1 LTQRGVGRAQAAP
14 STAGRGEFPPYRS
27 GLSYAAAGVDIAAY
41 ETALERVRPLIEA
54 TFGDHAGKFGQF
66 AGTYELPGLGHLA
79 ASTDSVGTKVKVA
92 IALGRH
98 RGIGVDLVNHC
109 LNDIAVG
116 RARPLFFLDYFATGK
131 LDPDV
136 FAELVE
142 GITAACREAGMPLLG
157 GETAE
162 LPGLYALGDYDLAGF
177 IVGLVPPG
185 AMPDLAKVAA
195 GDVLVGLPSNGLHT
209 NGFSLARKVFEGDEL
224 PAELL
229 DTHRSYLREL
239 TSLTWKAAAHITG
252 GGIPGN
258 LPRAL
263 PPGLGFRLDRSAWT
277 VPAIFREI
285 QERGRI
291 GEEEMLAT
299 FNLGIGMVLVM
310 DRSEVPAGATVI
322 GQVIAE

>member
-1 LTQRGVGRAQAAP
+1 LTQ
-14 STAGRGEFPPYRS
+14 E

-41 ETALERVRPLIEA
+41 EKALERVRPLIES
-54 TFGDHAGKFGQF
+54 TFGEQAGRFGTF
-66 AGTYELPGLGHLA
+66 AGTFELPGVGHLA

-92 IALGRH
+92 IALGKH

-109 LNDIAVG
+109 VNDIAVG

-131 LDPDV
+131 LDPEV
-136 FAELVE
+136 FAELVD
-142 GITAACREAGMPLLG
+142 GMAAACRDAGMPLLG

-185 AMPDLAKVAA
+185 AMPELDRVRP

-209 NGFSLARKVFEGDEL
+209 NGFSLARKVFEGADL
-224 PAELL
+224 PPELL

-239 TSLTWKAAAHITG
+239 TTLRWKSAAHITG

-258 LPRAL
+258 LPRAF
-263 PPGLGFRLDRSAWT
+263 PAGLGYRLDLTTWE
-277 VPAIFREI
+277 VPGIFREI
-285 QERGRI
+285 QERGRV
-291 GEEEMLAT
+291 GEEEMFGT
-299 FNLGIGMVLVM
+299 FNMGIGMVLVM
-310 DRSEVPAGATVI
+310 NRDEVPEGANVI
-322 GQVIAE
+322 GEVVPA

>member
-1 LTQRGVGRAQAAP
+1 MSQ
-14 STAGRGEFPPYRS
+14 E

-41 ETALERVRPLIEA
+41 EAALERVRPLIESTRVA
-54 TFGDHAGKFGQF
+54 AAGKFGMF

-79 ASTDSVGTKVKVA
+79 ASTDSVGTKVKLA

-109 LNDIAVG
+109 VNDIAVG
-116 RARPLFFLDYFATGK
+116 RARPLFFLDYFATGR
-131 LDPDV
+131 LEPDV
-136 FAELVE
+136 FAQLVE
-142 GITAACREAGMPLLG
+142 GMAAACREAGMPLLG

-185 AMPDLAKVAA
+185 AMPDLGEVRP
-195 GDVLVGLPSNGLHT
+195 GDALVGLPSNGLHT
-209 NGFSLARKVFEGDEL
+209 NGFSLARKVFEGAEP

-239 TSLTWKAAAHITG
+239 EELHWKSAAHVTG

-263 PPGLGFRLDRSAWT
+263 PAGLGYRLDREAWE
-277 VPAIFREI
+277 VPGIFREI
-285 QERGRI
+285 QERGRLS
-291 GEEEMLAT
+291 EEEMFGT
-299 FNLGIGMVLVM
+299 FNMGIGMVLVM
-310 DRSEVPAGATVI
+310 DPEEVPEGAAVI
-322 GQVIAE
+322 GEVVAG

>member
-1 LTQRGVGRAQAAP
+1 MQ
-14 STAGRGEFPPYRS
+14 E
-27 GLSYAAAGVDIAAY
+27 GLSYVAAGVDIEAY
-41 ETALERVRPLIEA
+41 EKALERVRPLIES
-54 TFGDHAGKFGQF
+54 TFGEQAGKFGLF

-109 LNDIAVG
+109 VNDIAVG

-136 FAELVE
+136 FTELVD
-142 GITAACREAGMPLLG
+142 GMASACRDAGMPLLG

-177 IVGLVPPG
+177 IVGLTPPG
-185 AMPDLAKVAA
+185 ALPDLSLVRP

-209 NGFSLARKVFEGDEL
+209 NGFSLARKVFEGAEL

-229 DTHRSYLREL
+229 DTHRSYLDEL
-239 TSLTWKAAAHITG
+239 MTLSWKSAAHITG

-263 PPGLGFRLDRSAWT
+263 PAGLGHRLDLGAWE
-277 VPAIFREI
+277 VPGIFREI

-291 GEEEMLAT
+291 GEKEMFAT
-299 FNLGIGMVLVM
+299 FNMGIGMVLVM
-310 DRSEVPAGATVI
+310 DRDQVPEGAGVI
-322 GQVIAE
+322 GEVTSA

>member
-1 LTQRGVGRAQAAP
+1 LTQ
-14 STAGRGEFPPYRS
+14 E
-27 GLSYAAAGVDIAAY
+27 GLSYASAGVDIAAN
-41 ETALERVRPLIEA
+41 EKALERVRPLIES
-54 TFGDHAGKFGQF
+54 TFGDAAGKFGQF
-66 AGTYELPGLGHLA
+66 AGTYELPALGHLA

-92 IALGRH
+92 IALGKH

-109 LNDIAVG
+109 VNDIAVG

-142 GITAACREAGMPLLG
+142 GMASACRDAGMPLLG

-162 LPGLYALGDYDLAGF
+162 LPGLY
-177 IVGLVPPG
+177 
-185 AMPDLAKVAA
+185 
-195 GDVLVGLPSNGLHT
+195 VLVGLPSNGLHT
-209 NGFSLARKVFEGDEL
+209 NGFSLARRVFEGAEL

-239 TSLTWKAAAHITG
+239 NALEWKSAAHITG

-263 PPGLGFRLDRSAWT
+263 PASLTYRLDLETWE
-277 VPAIFREI
+277 VPGIFREI
-285 QERGRI
+285 QERGGI
-291 GEEEMLAT
+291 SEEEMFGT
-299 FNLGIGMVLVM
+299 FNMGIGMVLVM
-310 DRSEVPAGATVI
+310 DRGDVPEGANVI
-322 GQVIAE
+322 GVVVSA

>member
-1 LTQRGVGRAQAAP
+1 MTQ
-14 STAGRGEFPPYRS
+14 E
-27 GLSYAAAGVDIAAY
+27 GLSYVAAGVDIAAY
-41 ETALERVRPLIEA
+41 EKALERVRPLIES
-54 TFGDHAGKFGQF
+54 TFGEHAGKFGMF
-66 AGTYELPGLGHLA
+66 AGTYELPGVGHLA

-92 IALGRH
+92 IALGKH

-109 LNDIAVG
+109 VNDVAVG
-116 RARPLFFLDYFATGK
+116 GARPLFFLDYFATGK

-142 GITAACREAGMPLLG
+142 GMAAACRDAGMPLLG

-185 AMPDLAKVAA
+185 AMPDLSRVRPR
-195 GDVLVGLPSNGLHT
+195 DVLVGLPSNGLHT
-209 NGFSLARKVFEGDEL
+209 NGFSLARKVFEGAEL
-224 PAELL
+224 PVELL

-239 TSLTWKAAAHITG
+239 NELSWRSAAHITG

-263 PPGLGFRLDRSAWT
+263 PAGLGYRLDLKAWE
-277 VPAIFREI
+277 VPGIFREI
-285 QERGRI
+285 QMRGRV
-291 GEEEMLAT
+291 GEEEMFGT
-299 FNLGIGMVLVM
+299 FNMGIGMVLVM
-310 DRSEVPAGATVI
+310 DRDDVPEGATVI
-322 GQVIAE
+322 GEVVSA

>member
-1 LTQRGVGRAQAAP
+1 MTR
-14 STAGRGEFPPYRS
+14 E

-41 ETALERVRPLIEA
+41 EQALAKVRPLIES
-54 TFGDHAGKFGQF
+54 TFGEHAGKFGLF

-98 RGIGVDLVNHC
+98 RGIGTDLVNHC
-109 LNDIAVG
+109 LNDIAVA

-136 FAELVE
+136 FTELVE
-142 GITAACREAGMPLLG
+142 GMAAACREAGMSLLG

-185 AMPDLAKVAA
+185 AMPDLARVKA
-195 GDVLVGLPSNGLHT
+195 GDVLVGLASNGLHT
-209 NGFSLARKVFEGDEL
+209 NGFSLARKVFEGSEL
-224 PAELL
+224 PGELL
-229 DTHRSYLREL
+229 DTHRSYLPEL
-239 TSLTWKAAAHITG
+239 TSLAWKSAAHITG

-263 PPGLGFRLDRSAWT
+263 PPGVGYRLDRSAWQ

-291 GEEEMLAT
+291 TDEEMQGT
-299 FNLGIGMVLVM
+299 FNLGIGLVLVM
-310 DRSEVPAGATVI
+310 DRAEVPSSALVI
-322 GQVIAE
+322 GEVVSA

>member
-1 LTQRGVGRAQAAP
+1 LSQ
-14 STAGRGEFPPYRS
+14 E

-41 ETALERVRPLIEA
+41 EKALERVRPLIES
-54 TFGDHAGKFGQF
+54 TFGEQAGKFGLF

-79 ASTDSVGTKVKVA
+79 ASTDSVGTKVKIA

-109 LNDIAVG
+109 VNDIAVG

-136 FAELVE
+136 FAELVD
-142 GITAACREAGMPLLG
+142 GMASACRDAGMPLLG

-162 LPGLYALGDYDLAGF
+162 LPGLYALGDYDIAGF

-185 AMPDLAKVAA
+185 ALPELHLVRP
-195 GDVLVGLPSNGLHT
+195 GDVLVGLPSSGLHT
-209 NGFSLARKVFEGDEL
+209 NGFSLARKVFEGDDL

-239 TSLTWKAAAHITG
+239 NQLTWKSAAHITG

-263 PPGLGFRLDRSAWT
+263 PAGLGYRLDLKAWE
-277 VPAIFREI
+277 VPGIFREI
-285 QERGRI
+285 QARGRV
-291 GEEEMLAT
+291 GEEEMFGT
-299 FNLGIGMVLVM
+299 FNMGIGMVLVM
-310 DRSEVPAGATVI
+310 DRDDVPEGANVI
-322 GQVIAE
+322 GEVTSA

>member
-1 LTQRGVGRAQAAP
+1 LSQ
-14 STAGRGEFPPYRS
+14 E

-41 ETALERVRPLIEA
+41 ERALERVRPLIES
-54 TFGDHAGKFGQF
+54 TFGGRAGKFGQF

-92 IALGRH
+92 IALGKH

-109 LNDIAVG
+109 VNDIAVG

-136 FAELVE
+136 FADLVD
-142 GITAACREAGMPLLG
+142 GMASACRDAGVPLLG

-162 LPGLYALGDYDLAGF
+162 LPGLYALGDYDIAGF
-177 IVGLVPPG
+177 VVGLVPPG
-185 AMPDLAKVAA
+185 SMPELDRVRP

-209 NGFSLARKVFEGDEL
+209 NGFSLARKVFEGADL

-239 TSLTWKAAAHITG
+239 NQLTWKSAAHITG

-263 PPGLGFRLDRSAWT
+263 PAGLGYRLDLKAWE
-277 VPAIFREI
+277 VPGIFREI
-285 QERGRI
+285 QQRGKVSD
-291 GEEEMLAT
+291 EEMLGT
-299 FNLGIGMVLVM
+299 FNMGIGMVLVV
-310 DRSEVPAGATVI
+310 DHDEVPEGANVI
-322 GQVIAE
+322 GEVTTA

>member
-1 LTQRGVGRAQAAP
+1 VSQ
-14 STAGRGEFPPYRS
+14 E

-41 ETALERVRPLIEA
+41 EKALERVRPLIESTHVA
-54 TFGDHAGKFGQF
+54 AAGRFGMF

-98 RGIGVDLVNHC
+98 RGIGIDLVNHC
-109 LNDIAVG
+109 VNDIAVG
-116 RARPLFFLDYFATGK
+116 RARPLFFLDYFATGS

-136 FAELVE
+136 FAQLVE
-142 GITAACREAGMPLLG
+142 GMAEACRDAGMPLLG

-177 IVGLVPPG
+177 IVGLTPPG
-185 AMPDLAKVAA
+185 AMPDPDQVRP

-209 NGFSLARKVFEGDEL
+209 NGFSLARRVYEGAEL

-239 TSLTWKAAAHITG
+239 GELSWKSAAHITG

-263 PPGLGFRLDRSAWT
+263 PPGLGYRLDRDAWE

-285 QERGRI
+285 QRRGRVT
-291 GEEEMLAT
+291 EEEMFGT

-310 DRSEVPAGATVI
+310 DRDDVPQGATVI
-322 GQVIAE
+322 GEVVPA